1 MIDFNERL
9 DQIRGNMNEPPMNG
23 GLDFNDRLEKIRGS
37 GQPIILNDA
46 QMAVIN
52 DVDERERGP
61 APETFDPLSL
71 SDWGNKVAAPLGISA
86 GRMITDTAL
95 GGGGLVL
102 GNLGMDEAAKWLL
115 NKNVDVSDWWSG
127 LNASTAGENP
137 HFVSDVASGV
147 GSSLGFMLA
156 GAGAMGAASKL
167 GRVGQLAAGAFT
179 EGGLEALTEAGGFLT
194 EAQAQGQYDK
204 GLSAANK
211 SFVSNAG
218 LNMLLNLAG
227 GRYNPYLDKIPG
239 FAGWLAK
246 TAAEVGEEALLQEPL
261 QGVIESA
268 ASKTLQNG
276 GDFLPNLWESLK
288 EYPEILQ
295 QVGPSSAASTALI
308 QALFGVAGMGQAV
321 TKTDQTVA
329 NPEQDV
335 TQTEQ
340 IVATPEQ
347 DVAQTEQRPPI
358 DFNERLAQVREQ
370 IREQLKES
378 AGQET
383 ETETEAEAD
392 TPIARMKQDVVKLR
406 ESATRSREEAQKR
419 GDTNE
424 VKILDKYLENLD
436 NYEKELDAE
445 AAQETKAKPGKT
457 AKVRTAAGTEVDTVY
472 RIKSA
477 DDLVTSDNASYPA
490 ELQPRQRDRAASQK
504 QVDGIANKLDPTL
517 LGESR
522 LASDGAPIVGADG
535 IVESGNGRVMGIR
548 KAYQHGK
555 AEGYQ
560 SWLRENAGAFGLSD
574 ADFEGVNNPVL
585 VRERTGDVDRAKFA
599 MEANESSVA
608 QMSRTERAM
617 SDAKK
622 MTPDILGRFNPEK
635 SVANNRDFLED
646 FARTVIPQN
655 ELGAFFDANG
665 NLSQEG
671 EQRVRDALF
680 AAAYGDPDVMSRVA
694 ESLDNDVKNVT
705 HAMLEAAP
713 KIAAMEKA
721 MEGGGLHQELSIKR
735 DITDAVKTLAALK
748 AEGNTVENYLAQMT
762 LPGTEDAEISPE
774 AKALLNFFNKNRRS
788 AKAIAEGLGRYA
800 ELATAEGS
808 PDQVRMFGEDE
819 APRRTKRDVLRQAL
833 NGEEAP
839 RAPKKAS
846 NAREAIKDELRRE
859 IRGKQEGYD
868 DEYAEA
874 WAEAATTLVESEAKS
889 RGISVDDVAK
899 EWGLEVVKD
908 PEGEGIPTGDVYEQ
922 IGRKRKME
930 MDAQL
935 AKKRPD
941 LSPEQRAAT
950 IDAIERLGEETRQGG
965 NPKLEKAATY
975 WALNG
980 HINMAQENDVNKI
993 KRAIEVCE
1001 QHGLDPMSFKDPNTI
1016 LSEYEYK
1023 EKAERL
1029 DPDDVFAFSNKQTF
1043 SDGITVYDVQDDLEG
1058 QQAVRAIIDTHW
1070 GENANP
1076 WCLAAGHDLDG
1087 HGDAWRMWE
1096 NYSGTDKRIA
1106 FKDGKLL
1113 AFCAS
1118 EDDTVTWWDREDEA
1132 HSGIPYIIKKDG
1144 NKTYY
1149 RYNEERGQSLKIRE
1163 ELKDGTERHYW
1174 DNGQMSSE
1182 IKANGE
1188 RRRYR
1193 ENGNMYYEVI
1203 PGEVTRV
1210 WHDNGQLRREAWAN
1224 GITKEYNEDG
1234 SPVEEKKP
1242 TPRQNNEYLGQELK
1256 FTVLD
1261 TGEEIYQQ
1269 SIGEKGAASLD
1280 AADAGQRMDNLGVA
1294 RDMEKSGKDAKAIR
1308 MATGWERGTDGKW
1321 RYEILDGE
1329 FSLRGFDKD
1338 TLAEYDRLEKR
1349 LNETEPGSAEWA
1361 QIAEEMHDLRVPHF
1375 SRYTEDL
1382 RLMNIYNA
1390 PELYAAYPDLRMMKV
1405 RLVDSNELGGVT
1417 GQYNPQTDSIA
1428 LSDAVSESKMGK
1440 VLVHEIQH
1448 AIQHREGFAKGGRQE
1463 MFTTGEDGL
1472 VDVGYY
1478 TSENHRQKAKELWD
1492 KLSPEAKKIA
1502 AQIELAQ
1509 NAKNW
1514 DLMNELEAKL
1524 SKEEQDI
1531 LWKRDG
1537 ARQRAYDIDQKG
1549 DRTSPKGAYH
1559 RLSGETEARN
1569 ASKRM
1574 EMTPEERRATLLAE
1588 TEDVSREDQIVL
1600 MNANWGAESSSNPD
1614 TYKQIIGERG
1624 ATRLD
1629 ATDAGNRIDNLGV
1642 ARKMEKA
1649 GKDTKTIRLATGW
1662 ERGADGKWRYEI
1674 LDGKLTE
1681 RGELLEKATN
1691 GQISTEEFMRHME
1704 IEESAKGTI
1713 IRLPDFYDAPE
1724 LYAAYRKLKS
1734 TSIKMQNAPITE
1746 DGMIKIN
1753 ELAHYDPFTNTITL
1767 TAGVPNSNFK
1777 SLLVHEIQHAV
1788 QIIEGFD
1795 TGEGFTGDRD
1805 KYKKQAGETEARNA
1819 ERRMD
1824 MSAEA
1829 RRKTLLAETED
1840 VAREDQIILRD
1851 ALGAGNNARAYTRF
1865 QREVKNDAGEIIQEA
1880 KTIIGILKN
1889 ADKSSPIHELGHV
1902 WMDRMRRM
1910 AQMEGIPQD
1919 VKDDWKILTD
1929 WLRLRGIDFSK
1940 DLSGED
1946 LKRWQDAQE
1955 KFAAGWEKY
1964 FATGKAPNK
1973 RLQGVFDKFKQWMK
1987 EIYQAVKNITWHG
2000 KDGKEHRFNLPQDV
2014 RRVMDR
2020 MLTPEE
2026 RMGPGGKTVADLAGE
2041 AGERIEASL
2050 PPKEDPRHL
2059 GAVAPGFRPKVDP
2072 KTNPHVETAE
2082 PAQKHAFTNPE
2093 TEARYTA
2100 AKEGVPPEGRVA
2112 RTIKAVKEFL
2122 FGLKGDFP
2130 MLADNKDM
2138 IAARETLR
2146 RLNRAR
2152 GVAANNT
2159 VTMMRDSLKNLSPE
2173 DFELFA
2179 RKRLLDDLNW
2189 RKEKLPDAALPFG
2202 FTDRS
2207 LAEET
2212 ARFNKLVEGNER
2224 VKKAIQAE
2232 GLLMRGINDRMIELA
2247 DELGWTDLRN
2257 KLRNPHYYKHQVLEY
2272 AQTRDKEWRVGV
2284 RAPTDRGYLKK
2295 YKGSEK
2301 DINANYIQANG
2312 EVRGLQ
2318 MQDIAVLEAL
2328 VELRDKYDISARLH
2342 EEAEKQGKKIK
2353 DVIPEGYVR
2362 WTPFGRGLVFSAD
2375 AAAQQA
2381 LDAALA
2387 DGGRQLGLPFEDMAG
2402 MMDEAQGS
2410 AYKSKMWVIPA
2421 ELAATLNRMGAKKE
2435 RMPAMKVVKE
2445 ITSAWKSWILYT
2457 PTRVLNYNIRNVTG
2471 DLDAFIA
2478 GNPRG
2483 MKFLSQSMRELSDLF
2498 FKGRAATGELHEF
2511 QQRGGALTTESVQE
2525 LYDWKQMREFQ
2536 HLMDEMKGKGPKDW
2550 ARLDKKAWALIDGYW
2565 KGAERLTNFREQILR
2580 YATYLSYL
2588 EQMKS
2593 NKEGRPDNWGASNR
2607 DEVMGVEDIRDR
2619 AFKMSNELLGAYDQV
2634 SQTGQQLRDISVPFY
2649 SWLEVNA
2656 KRYYNLLKNGFTSDA
2671 VGDFAARLLRAQVV
2685 KSPLYAYRAAKTILM
2700 VNLFMWA
2707 VQAFNRFVMGD
2718 DDDDLTPDVKERPHI
2733 TLGRTSD
2740 GRVLYFDRIGAMAD
2754 VLDWFALDSFWPEVK
2769 DILNGQQ
2776 TVAGY
2781 LKKMGSA
2788 PFSKAMNAV
2797 NPVIKTP
2804 YELAMGRTIY
2814 PDMGNPRM
2822 IRDVGGYIASSLGL
2836 SWEYRTAAGEPGPK
2850 YFSWDR
2856 IRGLFTYSQDAY
2868 EGAYFYILDR
2878 KREFQERVLGKTF
2891 DGFATSKR
2899 GNALR
2904 RLKTAL
2910 RFKDQANV
2918 DRALKE
2924 YAAAGGTRKGLKVSM
2939 QNMDPLH
2946 GLNKQEKKQFY
2957 NWLSEED
2964 RKFLTRAMKYYR
2976 GLPGGLRSPSK

>member
-321 TKTDQTVA
+321 TQTDQTVA

-383 ETETEAEAD
+383 ETETAAEAD

-424 VKILDKYLENLD
+424 VKTLDRFLENLD

-457 AKVRTAAGTEVDTVY
+457 ARVRTAAGTEVDTVY

-555 AEGYQ
+555 GEGYQ

-574 ADFEGVNNPVL
+574 VDFEGVNNPVL

-713 KIAAMEKA
+713 KIAAMEKT
-721 MEGGGLHQELSIKR
+721 MEGGGLHQELSIKK

-839 RAPKKAS
+839 RAPKATKKAS
-846 NAREAIKDELRRE
+846 NAREAVKDELRRE

-874 WAEAATTLVESEAKS
+874 WAEAAITLVESEAKS

-922 IGRKRKME
+922 IGRKRKTE

-1132 HSGIPYIIKKDG
+1132 HSGIPYVIKKDG

-1193 ENGNMYYEVI
+1193 ENGNIYYEVI

-1210 WHDNGQLRREAWAN
+1210 WRDNGQLRREAWAN

-1256 FTVLD
+1256 LTVLD

-1269 SIGEKGAASLD
+1269 SIGENGAASLD

-1308 MATGWERGTDGKW
+1308 MATGWERG
-1321 RYEILDGE
+1321 
-1329 FSLRGFDKD
+1329 
-1338 TLAEYDRLEKR
+1338 
-1349 LNETEPGSAEWA
+1349 
-1361 QIAEEMHDLRVPHF
+1361 
-1375 SRYTEDL
+1375 
-1382 RLMNIYNA
+1382 
-1390 PELYAAYPDLRMMKV
+1390 
-1405 RLVDSNELGGVT
+1405 
-1417 GQYNPQTDSIA
+1417 
-1428 LSDAVSESKMGK
+1428 
-1440 VLVHEIQH
+1440 
-1448 AIQHREGFAKGGRQE
+1448 
-1463 MFTTGEDGL
+1463 
-1472 VDVGYY
+1472 
-1478 TSENHRQKAKELWD
+1478 
-1492 KLSPEAKKIA
+1492 
-1502 AQIELAQ
+1502 
-1509 NAKNW
+1509 
-1514 DLMNELEAKL
+1514 
-1524 SKEEQDI
+1524 
-1531 LWKRDG
+1531 
-1537 ARQRAYDIDQKG
+1537 
-1549 DRTSPKGAYH
+1549 
-1559 RLSGETEARN
+1559 
-1569 ASKRM
+1569 
-1574 EMTPEERRATLLAE
+1574 
-1588 TEDVSREDQIVL
+1588 
-1600 MNANWGAESSSNPD
+1600 
-1614 TYKQIIGERG
+1614 
-1624 ATRLD
+1624 
-1629 ATDAGNRIDNLGV
+1629 
-1642 ARKMEKA
+1642 
-1649 GKDTKTIRLATGW
+1649 
-1662 ERGADGKWRYEI
+1662 ADGKWRYEI

-1691 GQISTEEFMRHME
+1691 GQISVEEFMRHME

-1824 MSAEA
+1824 MSTEA

-1902 WMDRMRRM
+1902 WLDRMRRM

-2026 RMGPGGKTVADLAGE
+2026 RMEPLKVGE
-2041 AGERIEASL
+2041 AM
-2050 PPKEDPRHL
+2050 PEDHY
-2059 GAVAPGFRPKVDP
+2059 
-2072 KTNPHVETAE
+2072 TAE
-2082 PAQKHAFTNPE
+2082 KLKDNPMVERETPQTGPHRFSDPE
-2093 TEARYTA
+2093 TERRYSESKKKIRFGDKLRQMWTNGEFKELKSDKAESGDSLIEAR
-2100 AKEGVPPEGRVA
+2100 EGFRLMIQRIRQRANETVRDLKSALGELTPE
-2112 RTIKAVKEFL
+2112 EYDL
-2122 FGLKGDFP
+2122 FG
-2130 MLADNKDM
+2130 
-2138 IAARETLR
+2138 
-2146 RLNRAR
+2146 
-2152 GVAANNT
+2152 
-2159 VTMMRDSLKNLSPE
+2159 
-2173 DFELFA
+2173 
-2179 RKRLLDDLNW
+2179 RKRALDDLMW
-2189 RKEKLPDAALPFG
+2189 RKKDRPEAELPWGL
-2202 FTDRS
+2202 TDQTLQKEHERV
-2207 LAEET
+2207 T
-2212 ARFNKLVEGNER
+2212 KIVEGNKK
-2224 VKKAIQAE
+2224 VKAAIAAEEQTQAK
-2232 GLLMRGINDRMIELA
+2232 INAEMTRLA
-2247 DELGWTDLRN
+2247 DQLGWTELR
-2257 KLRNPHYYKHQVLEY
+2257 KILRNPHYYRHEILEY
-2272 AQTRDKEWRVGV
+2272 AEASVREGFKTKTARVLEMLKGNGGAMDKMVN
-2284 RAPTDRGYLKK
+2284 AIQNRGYLKR
-2295 YKGSEK
+2295 YRGSEK
-2301 DINANYIQANG
+2301 DMSSNYV
-2312 EVRGLQ
+2312 EVMGNVRMQ
-2318 MQDIAVLEAL
+2318 MLQDIEVMRAL
-2328 VELRDKYDISARLH
+2328 VDMRAKYDKSGELRAKL
-2342 EEAEKQGKKIK
+2342 K
-2353 DVIPEGYVR
+2353 DGESLRDVVPEGYTV
-2362 WTPFGRGLVFSAD
+2362 WDPNGHGLISSGEGNASIETLMRMAAEEQANNLDEISDMMGVDSDVFMQ
-2375 AAAQQA
+2375 AQRSLISEIIEKLATREGA
-2381 LDAALA
+2381 L
-2387 DGGRQLGLPFEDMAG
+2387 
-2402 MMDEAQGS
+2402 
-2410 AYKSKMWVIPA
+2410 WVIPKEVA
-2421 ELAATLNRMGAKKE
+2421 GALNRVAEANKPGWFIKTLRKITKGWKK
-2435 RMPAMKVVKE
+2435 MMIVG
-2445 ITSAWKSWILYT
+2445 
-2457 PTRVLNYNIRNVTG
+2457 PTRVWRYNFRNLTG
-2471 DLDAFIA
+2471 DMDAVIA
-2478 GNPRG
+2478 GNPRALG
-2483 MKFLSQSMRELSDLF
+2483 YAPKAAKELWGVMVKGEEATGDLKDYLDRATYMTGDINQLNFGFEQEEKLRELEEKLKKNESIPK
-2498 FKGRAATGELHEF
+2498 KGLK
-2511 QQRGGALTTESVQE
+2511 L
-2525 LYDWKQMREFQ
+2525 
-2536 HLMDEMKGKGPKDW
+2536 
-2550 ARLDKKAWALIDGYW
+2550 LDKLFWSGPQ
-2565 KGAERLTNFREQILR
+2565 RLTEYREQIMR
-2580 YATYLSYL
+2580 YACYLSYKA
-2588 EQMKS
+2588 QMEK
-2593 NKEGRPDNWGASNR
+2593 NDGRPDNWGASLR
-2607 DEVMGVEDIRDR
+2607 EEVMSVEDIRDR
-2619 AFKMSNELLGAYDQV
+2619 AYKMSNELLGAYDQV
-2634 SQTGQQLRDISVPFY
+2634 SEFGQRMRDIAVPFY

-2656 KRYYNLLKNGFTSDA
+2656 RRYK
-2671 VGDFAARLLRAQVV
+2671 RLLQNGLQGDSATFLAAFTKGQIATLPLKAV
-2685 KSPLYAYRAAKTILM
+2685 KTYMMLELLTLAIK
-2700 VNLFMWA
+2700 
-2707 VQAFNRFVMGD
+2707 AFNNIWAPEAEEQ
-2718 DDDDLTPDVKERPHI
+2718 LSEDVKQRPHI
-2733 TLGRTSD
+2733 TFGIDPST
-2740 GRVLYFDRIGAMAD
+2740 GETLYFDRIGATLD
-2754 VLDWFALDSFWPEVK
+2754 ILDWFAQDSPVLPFASDISEILDGK
-2769 DILNGQQ
+2769 Q
-2776 TVAGY
+2776 TISGWMKRMSGA
-2781 LKKMGSA
+2781 A
-2788 PFSKAMNAV
+2788 FSKAVNAF
-2797 NPVIKTP
+2797 NPIFKVPLEI
-2804 YELAMGRTIY
+2804 AMGRTLY
-2814 PDMGNPRM
+2814 PDVTKPR
-2822 IRDVGGYIASSLGL
+2822 IIKDVGDYLAGVWGL
-2836 SWEYRTAAGEPGPK
+2836 DREWRAFKGEPGVP
-2850 YFSWDR
+2850 YFGWKG
-2856 IRGLFTYSQDAY
+2856 IRKLFTYAQDA
-2868 EGAYFYILDR
+2868 EEAAYFRTLENKGR
-2878 KREFQERVLGKTF
+2878 FQERVLGRSF
-2891 DGFATSKR
+2891 DGYATSRR
-2899 GNALR
+2899 GECLR
-2904 RLKTAL
+2904 KIKTAL
-2910 RFKDQANV
+2910 RFEDWANV
-2918 DRALKE
+2918 ERYMTQYKE
-2924 YAAAGGTRKGLKVSM
+2924 LGGKSSGLRRSLDA
-2939 QNMDPLH
+2939 MDPLY
-2946 GLNKQEKKQFY
+2946 GLNRAERRQFFEQLSPEDKKM
-2957 NWLSEED
+2957 LE
-2964 RKFLTRAMKYYR
+2964 RAKNYYK
-2976 GLPGGLRSPSK
+2976 GLRRSIRGFRAKRAQGENR